1 MQLPAL
7 HLWDTCVVFKTIY
20 TLHKDRVFR
29 CWHAEQGLKFSKP
42 IFESPLS
49 MSVHPLGF
57 QLCVS
62 FKELTRM
69 YLLKQDTLD
78 IIYTMK
84 IRNISSVKYSPE
96 GDRLLI
102 LDNPNL
108 SIINPYNYETLL
120 SFPVTL
126 TNVME
131 MQCHRNTYLLR
142 N

>member
-1 MQLPAL
+1 
-7 HLWDTCVVFKTIY
+7 
-20 TLHKDRVFR
+20 
-29 CWHAEQGLKFSKP
+29 
-42 IFESPLS
+42 
-49 MSVHPLGF
+49 
-57 QLCVS
+57 
-62 FKELTRM
+62 M

>member
-1 MQLPAL
+1 
-7 HLWDTCVVFKTIY
+7 
-20 TLHKDRVFR
+20 
-29 CWHAEQGLKFSKP
+29 
-42 IFESPLS
+42 
-49 MSVHPLGF
+49 
-57 QLCVS
+57 
-62 FKELTRM
+62 M

-120 SFPVTL
+120 NFPVTL